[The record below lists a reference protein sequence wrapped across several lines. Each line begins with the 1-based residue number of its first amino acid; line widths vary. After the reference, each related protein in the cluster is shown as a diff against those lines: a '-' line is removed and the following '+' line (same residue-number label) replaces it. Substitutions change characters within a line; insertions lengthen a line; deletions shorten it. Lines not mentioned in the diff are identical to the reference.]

1 MLKAKII
8 NIQMHDFL
16 VTLLHLLPSMYL
28 RLFKH
33 IVCIQQSTLSSCAT
47 ARPFTAPHLVASCR
61 QHGNR
66 PSCGGIIYAIEM
78 NKCYKP
84 GLSFFSQ
91 SRFTNLS
98 VGCWPSPHVFL
109 PEVALPAPLLYL
121 TPTSFLSPQFVHTVP
136 LPLPDWSVLKDWHLS

>member
-33 IVCIQQSTLSSCAT
+33 IVCIQQEYSIIVCYCTSLHSSAFGGIMS
-47 ARPFTAPHLVASCR
+47 AAW
-61 QHGNR
+61 NR

-91 SRFTNLS
+91 SRFTNFP
-98 VGCWPSPHVFL
+98 VRRWPSPHGFL

-136 LPLPDWSVLKDWHLS
+136 LPLPDWSILKDWHLS